1 MSAIQ
6 IQRLRREI
14 GWAQQSYAAINSH
27 LEHGEPA
34 GLLESALAQFLEHA
48 SMARL
53 LSLYLG
59 EASLDRRALRLR
71 QIFRSADFD
80 RVIEGPMQPRFGLN
94 IYRVADERFDLNEL
108 MSALDDL
115 LTLLDEELPGRNQEQ
130 PGEELNGEP
139 V

>member
-14 GWAQQSYAAINSH
+14 GWAQKSYAAINSD

-34 GLLESALAQFLEHA
+34 GLLESALARSLEHA

-53 LSLYLG
+53 LSLYLD

-71 QIFRSADFD
+71 QIFRSADVG

-94 IYRVADERFDLNEL
+94 VYRVADERFDLNEV
-108 MSALDDL
+108 MVALDDL
-115 LTLLDEELPGRNQEQ
+115 LTLLDEEVPGGNQER
-130 PGEELNGEP
+130 PGKQLTGES